1 METPVQI
8 DKDRCTG
15 CGICSR
21 VCIFSVLSWDNSKT
35 IPRVIPERKGQCVRC
50 GHCET
55 FCPSSAIS
63 VNYPAAW
70 PMPDQPTPGPVT
82 SAQIRDL
89 IQGRRSVRQF
99 RHQPVPRETIESM
112 LDIVRYAPSAVN
124 LQPVHWQVIEKE
136 TSRKALAAG
145 VVRWLD
151 EASRNGWYRELDAF
165 LPELIRKWDEG
176 TDLITHDAPC
186 IIIAHTPRTSP
197 AFYTDAVIALSYL
210 DIVAPVFGI
219 GTCWA
224 GLVRKACENSAEVQ
238 KLTGIP
244 GDHVIQHAML
254 AGYPALQHRQ
264 VPRRQPARI
273 GWK

>member
-1 METPVQI
+1 M
-8 DKDRCTG
+8 
-15 CGICSR
+15 
-21 VCIFSVLSWDNSKT
+21 
-35 IPRVIPERKGQCVRC
+35 CVKC

-63 VNYPAAW
+63 VHYPAAW
-70 PMPDQPTPGPVT
+70 PIPVQPIPDPVT
-82 SAQIRDL
+82 ITQIRDL
-89 IQGRRSVRQF
+89 VQGRRSVRQF
-99 RHQPVPRETIESM
+99 RHQPIPRETIESM

-124 LQPVHWQVIEKE
+124 LQPVYWQILE
-136 TSRKALAAG
+136 TGEARKALAAG

-151 EASRNGWYRELDAF
+151 EAFRNGWCHELDSW
-165 LPELIRKWDEG
+165 LPDLIRKWDEG

-186 IIIAHTPRTSP
+186 IIIAHTPRLSP

-224 GLVRKACENSAEVQ
+224 GLVRRACENSAEVQ
-238 KLTGIP
+238 KLTVIP
-244 GDHVIQHAML
+244 GDHVIQHVML
-254 AGYPALQHRQ
+254 AGYPALQNRQ

-273 GWK
+273 SWK

>member
-1 METPVQI
+1 MEIPVKI
-8 DKDRCTG
+8 DNNRCNG

-21 VCIFSVLSWDNSKT
+21 VCVFT
-35 IPRVIPERKGQCVRC
+35 ILIQDDKKDAPRVIPERKKMCVYC

-63 VNYPAAW
+63 VNYPATW
-70 PMPDQPTPGPVT
+70 PAPEHTVLNPVT
-82 SAQIRDL
+82 SEQIRDL
-89 IQGRRSVRQF
+89 VQGRRTIREFQ
-99 RHQPVPRETIESM
+99 HLPIPRETIELM

-124 LQPVHWQVIEKE
+124 AQPVHWQIIETKE
-136 TSRKALAAG
+136 RRKALVNG

-165 LPELIRKWDEG
+165 LPELIRKWEDG
-176 TDLITHDAPC
+176 IDLITHDAPC
-186 IIIAHTPRTSP
+186 IIIAHTPKSSP
-197 AFYTDAVIALSYL
+197 MFYTDTIIALSYL

-224 GLVRKACENSAEVQ
+224 GLVRKACENSPEVQ
-238 KLTGIP
+238 KITNIP
-244 GDHVIQHAML
+244 ADHVVQHAML
-254 AGYPALQHRQ
+254 VGYPNLKQRQ

-273 GWK
+273 GWI